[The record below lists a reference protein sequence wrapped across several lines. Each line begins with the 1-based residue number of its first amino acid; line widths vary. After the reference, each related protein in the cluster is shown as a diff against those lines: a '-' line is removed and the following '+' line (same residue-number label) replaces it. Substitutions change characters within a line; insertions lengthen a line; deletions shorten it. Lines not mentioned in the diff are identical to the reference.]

1 MLTACLDQEL
11 KPKGVRVFAVHPG
24 RLKTAAAAPDADT
37 EPFEAAQKLA
47 DWIQSLDSMAECGLH
62 DLMDAGIIDW

>member
-37 EPFEAAQKLA
+37 EPLKAALLERAFELGVKL
-47 DWIQSLDSMAECGLH
+47 GT
-62 DLMDAGIIDW
+62 GG